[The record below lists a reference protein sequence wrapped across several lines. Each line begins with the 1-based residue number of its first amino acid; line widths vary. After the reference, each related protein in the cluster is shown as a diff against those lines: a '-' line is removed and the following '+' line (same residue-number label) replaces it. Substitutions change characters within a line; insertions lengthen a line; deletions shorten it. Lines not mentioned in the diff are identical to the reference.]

1 MSKIE
6 KLVKQHCPDGVEY
19 KHLWEVTTWDKRF
32 NAVENYKQP
41 QVIKYK
47 YFLASELKPLIVE
60 GGTIKILTTNNS
72 NLYTTEDL
80 AEENYSEGEI
90 IAIPWGGNPIVQY
103 FNGKFLTSDNRIA
116 VSNDTSYLNTKY
128 LYYCLLDS
136 IDIIST
142 FYRGSGI
149 KHPNMAKVLDFQI
162 PIPPLAIQ
170 QEIVTILDKFTA
182 LEAELEAELEARSRQ
197 YEYYRNQL
205 LAFEGAAVEW
215 KTLGEVAFYPKKRI
229 SYDNVN
235 LENYVGVENLLQNKQ
250 GKTFSSYVPSSG
262 NLIQY
267 LSNDILI
274 GNIRPYLKKIWVS
287 DINGGTNGDVLVIRI
302 QEEFSQKIKS
312 RYLFYL
318 LSSDDFFKYSMQFAK
333 GAKMPRGDKDAI
345 LKFKIPIPS
354 LEEQERIVN
363 ILDQFDALVNDIKT
377 GLPAEIK
384 ARRAQYE
391 YYRKKLLTF
400 KMVND

>member
-1 MSKIE
+1 MNKIE
-6 KLVKQHCPDGVEY
+6 KLIQQHCPDGVEY

-205 LAFEGAAVEW
+205 LTFEDKEVEW
-215 KTLGEVAFYPKKRI
+215 KAIGDVADLKAGKSISASKISSLADNKNRFICIGGNGIRGFVEHYSHEGNFPIIGRQGALCGNLFFASGKFYATEHAVVVKP
-229 SYDNVN
+229 
-235 LENYVGVENLLQNKQ
+235 LQNE
-250 GKTFSSYVPSSG
+250 
-262 NLIQY
+262 N
-267 LSNDILI
+267 
-274 GNIRPYLKKIWVS
+274 KKF
-287 DINGGTNGDVLVIRI
+287 L
-302 QEEFSQKIKS
+302 
-312 RYLFYL
+312 YYL
-318 LSSDDFFKYSMQFAK
+318 LKSLNLNQFATG
-333 GAKMPRGDKDAI
+333 GAQPGLAVTNLNKI
-345 LKFKIPIPS
+345 KIPIPS

-400 KMVND
+400 NRVTV

>member
-6 KLVKQHCPDGVEY
+6 KLIQQHCPDGVEY

-162 PIPPLAIQ
+162 PIPPLPIQ

-205 LAFEGAAVEW
+205 LALEGKEVEW
-215 KTLGEVAFYPKKRI
+215 KAIGDVADLKAGKSI
-229 SYDNVN
+229 SASKISSLSDNKN
-235 LENYVGVENLLQNKQ
+235 RFICIGGNGIRGFVEHYSHEGNFPIIGRQ
-250 GKTFSSYVPSSG
+250 GALCG
-262 NLIQY
+262 NLFFASGKFYATEHAVVVKPFQ
-267 LSNDILI
+267 NE
-274 GNIRPYLKKIWVS
+274 NKKF
-287 DINGGTNGDVLVIRI
+287 L
-302 QEEFSQKIKS
+302 
-312 RYLFYL
+312 YYL
-318 LSSDDFFKYSMQFAK
+318 LKSLNLNQFATG
-333 GAKMPRGDKDAI
+333 GAQPGLAVTNLNKI
-345 LKFKIPIPS
+345 KIPIPS

-400 KMVND
+400 NRVTV

>member
-6 KLVKQHCPDGVEY
+6 QLLKKHCPDGVEY
-19 KHLWEVTTWDKRF
+19 KHLWEVTIWDKRF

-80 AEENYSEGEI
+80 AEENYSDGEI

-103 FNGKFLTSDNRIA
+103 FKGKFLTSDNRIA

-170 QEIVTILDKFTA
+170 QEIVTLLDKFTA

-205 LAFEGAAVEW
+205 LAFEGKEVEW
-215 KTLGEVAFYPKKRI
+215 KVLGDVAELKAGKSI
-229 SYDNVN
+229 SASKISSLADDKNRFICIGGN
-235 LENYVGVENLLQNKQ
+235 GIRGFVEHYSHEGNFPIIGRQ
-250 GKTFSSYVPSSG
+250 GALCG
-262 NLIQY
+262 NLFFASGKFYATEHAVVVKPFQ
-267 LSNDILI
+267 NE
-274 GNIRPYLKKIWVS
+274 NKKF
-287 DINGGTNGDVLVIRI
+287 L
-302 QEEFSQKIKS
+302 
-312 RYLFYL
+312 YYL
-318 LSSDDFFKYSMQFAK
+318 LKSLNLNQYATG
-333 GAKMPRGDKDAI
+333 GAQPGLAVTNLNKI
-345 LKFKIPIPS
+345 KIPIPS
-354 LEEQERIVN
+354 KEEQERIVN

>member
-6 KLVKQHCPDGVEY
+6 QLIQQLCPEGVEY
-19 KHLWEVTTWDKRF
+19 KELGEVL
-32 NAVENYKQP
+32 NYQQP
-41 QVIKYK
+41 TK
-47 YFLASELKPLIVE
+47 FIV
-60 GGTIKILTTNNS
+60 KS
-72 NLYTTEDL
+72 
-80 AEENYSEGEI
+80 
-90 IAIPWGGNPIVQY
+90 
-103 FNGKFLTSDNRIA
+103 
-116 VSNDTSYLNTKY
+116 TKY
-128 LYYCLLDS
+128 DDTHKVPVLTAGQSFILGFTDEEDGIFDASKENPVIIFDDFTTSFHWVDFSFKVKSSAMKLIKPISDEFINFRFIYYAMRCLIYKPQDHARQW
-136 IDIIST
+136 ISVYSK
-142 FYRGSGI
+142 F
-149 KHPNMAKVLDFQI
+149 VI
-162 PIPPLAIQ
+162 PFPPLAIQ

>member
-1 MSKIE
+1 MNKIE
-6 KLVKQHCPDGVEY
+6 KLIQQHCPDGVEY

-205 LAFEGAAVEW
+205 LTFEDKEVEW
-215 KTLGEVAFYPKKRI
+215 KAIGDVADLKAGKSISASKISSLADNKNRFICIGGNGIRGFVEHYSHEGNFPIIGRQGALCGNLFFASGKFYATEHAVVVKP
-229 SYDNVN
+229 
-235 LENYVGVENLLQNKQ
+235 LQNE
-250 GKTFSSYVPSSG
+250 
-262 NLIQY
+262 N
-267 LSNDILI
+267 
-274 GNIRPYLKKIWVS
+274 KKF
-287 DINGGTNGDVLVIRI
+287 L
-302 QEEFSQKIKS
+302 
-312 RYLFYL
+312 YYL
-318 LSSDDFFKYSMQFAK
+318 LKSLNLNQFATG
-333 GAKMPRGDKDAI
+333 GAQPGLAVTNLNKI
-345 LKFKIPIPS
+345 KIPIPS

-391 YYRKKLLTF
+391 YYRKNLLTF
-400 KMVND
+400 SRVTV